1 MAYKITPSLYYSW
14 LFYTKPLFDR
24 TDEQEVEARAEF
36 MDTLRKVHKPDTP
49 EQERGHIFENT
60 IEYIATGKCNP
71 QYSTLCDKM
80 KEYGIRYFTTDSEK
94 DPETY
99 CAKEIAYM
107 CRDGVFQEKDGRELP
122 SGNYIYGVADC
133 ILPTTI
139 FDFKRVSAYEMG
151 KYQQSIQH
159 LAYMYIWDSKRFDY
173 LICDGSAEPFD
184 EVYTWD
190 DNSLA
195 LLESRIALMVSSICG
210 DPELRAL
217 FDEHWRYKK

>member
-24 TDEQEVEARAEF
+24 TDEQEAEARAEF
-36 MDTLRKVHKPDTP
+36 MDTLRKVRKPDTM

-60 IEYIATGKCNP
+60 IEYFATGKGDP
-71 QYSTLCDKM
+71 
-80 KEYGIRYFTTDSEK
+80 RYPVLENEAQS
-94 DPETY
+94 PELD
-99 CAKEIAYM
+99 CAHTIADM

-159 LAYMYIWDSKRFDY
+159 LAYMYIWESKRFDY

-184 EVYTWD
+184 EVYTWGD
-190 DNSLA
+190 GSLG
-195 LLESRIALMVSSICG
+195 LLESRIALMCSSICG
-210 DPELRAL
+210 DPELREI
-217 FDEHWRYKK
+217 FEQNWKYEPQG